1 MVNKFTE
8 VKSFDWPNR
17 NNKELKRVF
26 VSKLFMVQ
34 EFHEGIYIRLT
45 VNFIKRRGNNWKE
58 GITWDQ
64 LQKIKSEIGY
74 GNKCAVEV
82 YPEDNNVVNVANMR
96 HLFVLPERP
105 EFAWG
110 KGQ

>member
-1 MVNKFTE
+1 MVNKFKE
-8 VKSFDWPNR
+8 VPNRDWPNR
-17 NNKELKRVF
+17 NNKNLKRVF

-34 EFHEGIYIRLT
+34 EYHEKNQIRLT
-45 VNFIKRRGNNWKE
+45 VNLIKRRGNNWKD

-64 LQKIKSEIGY
+64 LQQIKSEVGY

-96 HLFVLPERP
+96 HLFVLLERP
-105 EFAWG
+105 VFAWN
-110 KGQ
+110 KEQ